1 MTKPIT
7 TDRYTLTVNRGSCPR
22 TASGYRLHPAFAT
35 IRIGEMNHTAI
46 IERKD
51 HDGKAGWMARYN
63 DDYCAIIECWART
76 QVQAA
81 TAMAETLADNA
92 AADALL
98 PKCSECGCNPRLRHG
113 DLCETCAEDIGSR
126 HDEDP
131 YASAR
136 RECEEEARDAA
147 EGLR

>member
-1 MTKPIT
+1 MPT
-7 TDRYTLTVNRGSCPR
+7 YTNAAYGYALTLNRGSCPR
-22 TASGYRLHPAFAT
+22 TASGYRPHPAFAT
-35 IRIGEMNHTAI
+35 IRIGEKTHMAT

-51 HDGKAGWMARYN
+51 HEGRAGWMARCN
-63 DDYCAIIECWART
+63 DDCVIECWART
-76 QVQAA
+76 QLQAA

-98 PKCSECGCNPRLRHG
+98 PKCSECGCVPRLSHI
-113 DLCETCAEDIGSR
+113 DLCEPCAENIGSR

-136 RECEEEARDAA
+136 RECDSDAEARAIDRA
-147 EGLR
+147 